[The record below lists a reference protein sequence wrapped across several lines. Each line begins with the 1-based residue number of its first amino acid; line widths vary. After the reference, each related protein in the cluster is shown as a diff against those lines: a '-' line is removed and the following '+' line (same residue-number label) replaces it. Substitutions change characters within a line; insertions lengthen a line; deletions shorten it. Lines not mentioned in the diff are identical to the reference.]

1 MKRFE
6 VVPRRST
13 VLIGA
18 RSTMG
23 PITFES
29 RNVTGTI
36 DAVMLDGAICA
47 DPYPRATL
55 RVDLTELRSGNE
67 LYDAELR
74 RRIDTRRFPTCILDL
89 HHTERLGGR
98 RYALAGDLTFHDT
111 TRPLEGSAEVDL
123 IEENRLT
130 VIGDK
135 TIDIRD
141 FDVPAPSI
149 LMLKIYPEVRVQI
162 FIEATAEDPT

>member
-1 MKRFE
+1 VKRFD
-6 VVPRRST
+6 VVPQRST

-29 RNVTGTI
+29 RALTGRI
-36 DAVMLDGAICA
+36 DAVMLDGAVCA
-47 DPYPRATL
+47 DPFPRATL
-55 RVDLTELRSGNE
+55 EVDLTQLRSGNE

-74 RRIDTRRFPTCILDL
+74 RRIDTRRFPTCTLDL
-89 HHTERLGGR
+89 HRTARLGDR
-98 RYALAGDLTFHDT
+98 RYSLSGDLTFHDT
-111 TRPLEGSAEVDL
+111 TRTLEGSAEVD
-123 IEENRLT
+123 IVDEHRLT

-149 LMLKIYPEVRVQI
+149 LLLKIYPEVRVQI
-162 FIEATAEDPT
+162 FVEAVAEGPT